1 MNVELGIFVER
12 DGLPAVRLERPFG
25 VPVEQVWRAL
35 TEPGSLAAWF
45 PSPTVDLQ
53 PHVGGRV
60 EFAGDP
66 YAGDTSGTVLEFDPP
81 RRLGY
86 TWGDD
91 ELLFELGPRGEGCL
105 LALTDVLEERGAAA
119 RNAAGWEICLE
130 ELDALLTGGSPSGSH
145 RGPTGDWQAR
155 YDAYVASG
163 MPSGAPIPEG
173 GDPG

>member
-60 EFAGDP
+60 EF
-66 YAGDTSGTVLEFDPP
+66 PP
-81 RRLGY
+81 APC
-86 TWGDD
+86 WNSIH
-91 ELLFELGPRGEGCL
+91 
-105 LALTDVLEERGAAA
+105 RGAWGTPGATTSCSSSAGRAA
-119 RNAAGWEICLE
+119 RAACSL
-130 ELDALLTGGSPSGSH
+130 SPTCWRS
-145 RGPTGDWQAR
+145 A
-155 YDAYVASG
+155 
-163 MPSGAPIPEG
+163 APRW
-173 GDPG
+173 